1 MDLTQFVLILCATIF
16 IGVGI
21 PAGLYFMF
29 RRDNRAELIQI
40 MQKTSREMRQPFKRD
55 QEQMDELARRV
66 AELKEKEENI
76 RLELSKQKESSE
88 D

>member
-40 MQKTSREMRQPFKRD
+40 MQKTSREIRQPFKRD